1 MGGRKGCHD
10 LWEGTLSDKQRL
22 LDYPKAMEYILEQD
36 TELYFLLTE

>member
-10 LWEGTLSDKQRL
+10 LWEGGIRDKQKL